1 MASFADRRKFRGSSY
16 TYPKTKSLGT
26 NKEAIET
33 KKKNANN
40 LNENK
45 NSNKKTDRHF
55 SHPTV
60 MGYPVARGAREH
72 TGDTLLIK
80 CFKYVAPET
89 TTSYEY
95 TLSQAEKKGKIG
107 DRNFNEGDLITNSKG
122 NIATTI
128 APKSFKMIN
137 DGASDKLQGTEHLY
151 YVELPI
157 PQDINDSNTVTWGDD
172 SLNILQLAGLAV
184 AQKALTQDP
193 RAVSY
198 THLTLPTKRIV

>member
-72 TGDTLLIK
+72 TGCLL
-80 CFKYVAPET
+80 Y
-89 TTSYEY
+89 TSPSPRDA
-95 TLSQAEKKGKIG
+95 TLSRMPSSA
-107 DRNFNEGDLITNSKG
+107 
-122 NIATTI
+122 
-128 APKSFKMIN
+128 
-137 DGASDKLQGTEHLY
+137 
-151 YVELPI
+151 
-157 PQDINDSNTVTWGDD
+157 
-172 SLNILQLAGLAV
+172 
-184 AQKALTQDP
+184 
-193 RAVSY
+193 
-198 THLTLPTKRIV
+198 